1 MKLSSLNSSTPS
13 RVLTVNPSFFPE
25 KLPWPDLG
33 TAVWLQPQP
42 SSLLPLSTN
51 RANIALLACFDCF
64 SNLKLDVLRWPLC
77 FLSPW
82 PPVSAQICSGL
93 SLSLPLVL
101 CPNATWDQHGLNVP
115 LSSTKLYMSF
125 FLTRDPWPPFS
136 FSIYFRKLAVFN
148 SQSHLR
154 CISSYLL
161 PVLQPRNVFLE
172 DLGTIPLIWNHH
184 GR

>member
-1 MKLSSLNSSTPS
+1 MLTLLYLPANQSPCFCPPTPEFTSHTQLWRSFYVSIMKLSSLNSSTPS

-64 SNLKLDVLRWPLC
+64 SNLKLDVLRWPLY
-77 FLSPW
+77 FLSPR

-101 CPNATWDQHGLNVP
+101 CPNAT
-115 LSSTKLYMSF
+115 
-125 FLTRDPWPPFS
+125 
-136 FSIYFRKLAVFN
+136 
-148 SQSHLR
+148 
-154 CISSYLL
+154 
-161 PVLQPRNVFLE
+161 
-172 DLGTIPLIWNHH
+172 
-184 GR
+184 